1 MENQE
6 NELDVKKEQ
15 ETKIEKVSIKDIKK
29 DKEDEIVDNIM
40 SKILQIK

>member
-6 NELDVKKEQ
+6 NVLEVQGEQ
-15 ETKIEKVSIKDIKK
+15 EIKIEKVSIKDIKK
-29 DKEDEIVDNIM
+29 NKEDEIVDSIM